1 MAYPTRAAAPGEGRS
16 DLPETGS
23 AGAPEAVRYFA
34 GRCRTVSERPT
45 VAGGMDVPSPDD
57 GREVDDV
64 SGTITLPERST
75 PVGFTNEKP
84 WCLTSG
90 ISGERSESAACRG

>member
-1 MAYPTRAAAPGEGRS
+1 MVCPARAAAPGEGRS
-16 DLPETGS
+16 DGPEAGS
-23 AGAPEAVRYFA
+23 AGAPEAVGAFA

-45 VAGGMDVPSPDD
+45 VAGGLEVPPPDD
-57 GREVDDV
+57 SREADDV
-64 SGTITLPERST
+64 SGTITLPERCT
-75 PVGFTNEKP
+75 LVGFTDEKP

>member
-16 DLPETGS
+16 DGPETGS
-23 AGAPEAVRYFA
+23 AGAPEAVGSFA
-34 GRCRTVSERPT
+34 GRCRTGSARPT
-45 VAGGMDVPSPDD
+45 VVEGIDVPQPDES
-57 GREVDDV
+57 READDV
-64 SGTITLPERST
+64 SVTIERPERCT
-75 PVGFTNEKP
+75 PVGFTDEKP